1 MAAEQHL
8 QVKKVV
14 KMVQI
19 ISPSPLAMQKGQ
31 IGESIGIGL
40 SKKLGLDEAER
51 LANSAENDPVKLAFA
66 LARASNA
73 APGLE
78 RSLGQIYQ
86 AMLDRGNSKG
96 LADSLSPNDL
106 SRASGNM
113 SSQINN
119 NQVTSGE
126 ITPRGDVATSMDTP
140 SNTSW
145 TPSNQL
151 GSDTVNYPDKKHY
164 NNEDIKSISSQYV
177 MDNRPD
183 LIAGSTSY
191 GRVPTFNF
199 EAQSDLRPEEEGQIR
214 QNLIAKGK
222 SPKVIDQ
229 VIETARN
236 DIKARYNEKLQS
248 QNMDAK
254 RQAEINAKWN
264 DFSKDADANLL
275 PLVGK
280 YSPFYGFGGKPKT
293 ANDLKNKY
301 FQYASELPVNL
312 TPQQMHAQAGTMLQ
326 RDINRIDALSAIPP
340 LPYVRDPKDVEEN
353 VKDRKEAY
361 KQLAKEG
368 YTEALKEN
376 AIIDGGMGLEEFHMS
391 LWGDQTDKGS
401 LNSVGSLKAPVMYLE
416 GKPVS
421 LFNGQSAK
429 EIQNIVSSGQ
439 QKQKSNPN
447 YSKEREM
454 YVTNLSERLSKI
466 KPEDDLI
473 LLKAQALNAGAQEKD
488 FNDALEMATEKKGF
502 KLSPFQNSQLQEV
515 RIPREPPMW
524 QIFNPKAW
532 EKWINYSAGKR

>member
-1 MAAEQHL
+1 
-8 QVKKVV
+8 
-14 KMVQI
+14 MVQVFQ
-19 ISPSPLAMQKGQ
+19 PSPRAMQAGQ
-31 IGESIGIGL
+31 IGQALGIGA
-40 SKKLGLDEAER
+40 SKQAGLAEAER
-51 LANSAENDPVKLAFA
+51 LASSAENDPVKLAFA
-66 LARASNA
+66 LARASNY
-73 APGLE
+73 APGLD

-86 AMLDRGNSKG
+86 ALLDRNNSKG
-96 LADSLSPNDL
+96 LADSLSGSDL
-106 SRASGNM
+106 SGASGVVT
-113 SSQINN
+113 SPTN

-140 SNTSW
+140 SNTPW

-164 NNEDIKSISSQYV
+164 NSDDIKSISSQYV

-183 LIAGSTSY
+183 LVAGSTSY

-214 QNLIAKGK
+214 QNLVAKGK

-229 VIETARN
+229 VIETTRN

-248 QNMDAK
+248 QNIDSK
-254 RQAEINAKWN
+254 RQAEINSKW
-264 DFSKDADANLL
+264 DAFAKDADANLL

-280 YSPFYGFGGKPKT
+280 YSPTYGFGGKPKT
-293 ANDLKNKY
+293 ANELKNKY

-312 TPQQMHAQAGTMLQ
+312 TPQQMHAQAGAMLQ

-340 LPYVRDPKDVEEN
+340 LPPVRDPKDIEEN
-353 VKDRKEAY
+353 IKDRKEAY

-368 YTEALKEN
+368 FTEALKEN

-401 LNSVGSLKAPVMYLE
+401 LNNVGSLKAPKMYLDGE
-416 GKPVS
+416 PYSPFNSYTGEEFTKHLQGKPP
-421 LFNGQSAK
+421 
-429 EIQNIVSSGQ
+429 
-439 QKQKSNPN
+439 KQKSNPN
-447 YSKEREM
+447 YSNEREM
-454 YVTNLSERLSKI
+454 YVKNLSERLAKI

-473 LLKAQALNAGAQEKD
+473 LLRAQALNAGAQERD
-488 FNDALEMATEKKGF
+488 FNDALEMATGKGF
-502 KLSPFQNSQLQEV
+502 QLSPFQNSQLQEV
-515 RIPREPPMW
+515 RIPRQPPMW